1 MLKLGNLLILGD
13 SFSTFEGWIPEG
25 YDCYY
30 KLAGRPETDVTRV
43 EETWWHRL
51 LSHTDASLI
60 RNCSFSGSTICH
72 TGYDGKDYIEVS
84 FVTRL
89 ERLVQQGFFEEHSI
103 DTVLI
108 FGGTNDSCAD
118 APLGEA
124 MYAGWMTEDLYQ
136 VLPAFA
142 YFVKRIKEIL
152 PQANVFC
159 IMNTDLKTEVTSGY
173 EAVCSYYQVPFLML
187 QELDKKTYHPTI
199 LGMRQIE
206 EQVYGFLEEYFG

>member
-1 MLKLGNLLILGD
+1 MRLGNLLILGD

-30 KLAGRPETDVTRV
+30 KSAGRPETDVTRV
-43 EETWWHRL
+43 EETWWYRL
-51 LSHTDASLI
+51 MSRTETNLV
-60 RNCSFSGSTICH
+60 RNSSFSGSTVCH

-89 ERLVQQGFFEEHSI
+89 ERLVKQGFFEENTI

-118 APLGEA
+118 APVGEIQ
-124 MYAGWMTEDLYQ
+124 YKEWTTEDLYQ

-152 PQANVFC
+152 PGANVFC
-159 IMNTDLKTEVTSGY
+159 IMNTDLKAEVTSGY
-173 EAVCSYYQVPFLML
+173 AKICGHYQVPFLQL
-187 QELDKKTYHPTI
+187 NGLDKKTFHPTI
-199 LGMRQIE
+199 LGMQQIE
-206 EQVYGFLEEYFG
+206 EQVYQFLETCL